1 MKIFDYKFIILL
13 GLTLVV
19 YFIYREVEY
28 LRSKINK
35 IEKDISNINVS
46 TNDTNKLTQPTKM
59 ISIPLTTPYPVVS
72 EKSERDSG
80 MSGAT
85 TVKLPPKKSQLTPL
99 VEPLVEPVDLSP
111 ELPNNMP
118 LIMPTIVSGLP
129 FMDAQILINFKNEL
143 SNMELNI
150 INDTNRQSDD
160 LDHLPNIYTTGK
172 MNNLIIIDEAISE
185 HCDSVKQDT
194 TSHLAVY
201 SNENDSCDGK
211 QMHTQED
218 AQTFNYDDKIAV
230 QPDDDLALEKLEKYK
245 LTEIKKIAEEKKIN
259 INKKVNSV
267 YKPKTKNELIME
279 IIELKNI

>member
-46 TNDTNKLTQPTKM
+46 TNKLTQPTKT
-59 ISIPLTTPYPVVS
+59 IPVPLTTPYPIVS
-72 EKSERDSG
+72 EKTETDSG

-85 TVKLPPKKSQLTPL
+85 TAKLSPKLSPKLPPKETQLTPL
-99 VEPLVEPVDLSP
+99 VKPLVEPVDLP
-111 ELPNNMP
+111 LELPNNMP

-150 INDTNRQSDD
+150 INDTNIQSDD

-211 QMHTQED
+211 QTHVQED
-218 AQTFNYDDKIAV
+218 NQTFNYDDKI
-230 QPDDDLALEKLEKYK
+230 DDDLGLEKYK
-245 LTEIKKIAEEKKIN
+245 LIEIKKIAEEKKIN
-259 INKKVNSV
+259 INKKVNGA

>member
-46 TNDTNKLTQPTKM
+46 TNNKIEKDISNINVSTNKLTQPTKT
-59 ISIPLTTPYPVVS
+59 IPVSLTTHYPVVS
-72 EKSERDSG
+72 EKTETDSG

-85 TVKLPPKKSQLTPL
+85 TAKLPPKLPPKETQLTPL

-150 INDTNRQSDD
+150 INDTNIQSDD
-160 LDHLPNIYTTGK
+160 LDHLPNIYTTRK

-211 QMHTQED
+211 QTHTQED
-218 AQTFNYDDKIAV
+218 NQTFNYDDKI
-230 QPDDDLALEKLEKYK
+230 DDDLGLEKLEKYK
-245 LTEIKKIAEEKKIN
+245 LIEIKKIAEEKKIN
-259 INKKVNSV
+259 
-267 YKPKTKNELIME
+267 
-279 IIELKNI
+279 